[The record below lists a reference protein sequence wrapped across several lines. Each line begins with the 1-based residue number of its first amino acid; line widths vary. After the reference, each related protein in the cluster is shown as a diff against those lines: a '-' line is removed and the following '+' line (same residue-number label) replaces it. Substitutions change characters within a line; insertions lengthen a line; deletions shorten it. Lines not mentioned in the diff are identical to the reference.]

1 MIFKG
6 IDNQTVEFKITNYE
20 FPENTTC
27 EYDSNWLL
35 IYLNINSKCGKWKTI
50 DPALLTEEV
59 KEIIKWFEKL
69 SNNIKPE
76 SKNLTFI
83 EPNIEFELTEFNEN
97 LKVVKIIFDLES
109 RPKNADD
116 KKEYY
121 VECELN
127 NMELK
132 TISRNLEKELISF
145 PTRGFE

>member
-6 IDNQTVEFKITNYE
+6 IDNQTVEFKINNYE

-59 KEIIKWFEKL
+59 KEIIKQFEKL

-83 EPNIEFELTEFNEN
+83 EPNIEFELTKFNEN

-121 VECELN
+121 VECEFN

-132 TISRNLEKELISF
+132 TISRSLEKELNSF